1 MKKSIFT
8 VLTATL
14 LITLL
19 SSCQMR
25 SAKQESWLNP
35 EFKNYKLGKT
45 SILAMTESESRNR
58 QYEAIFVNA
67 LLPYVPAGSLHAS
80 QDLTGKIDKENL
92 DALLKE
98 NNVKTI
104 IVTSVFDGAQR
115 DQVVAIGYNATPY
128 NSSYWGY
135 YNYGYSLTANTATV
149 STHMEYMLETNI
161 YDVESEK
168 LVWSGRKS
176 IFDDR
181 SDMENMQLIIKN
193 VIRDLEKQGILN

>member
-1 MKKSIFT
+1 MKKSIT
-8 VLTATL
+8 TALTATL

-35 EFKNYKLGKT
+35 EFKSYKLGKT
-45 SILAMTESESRNR
+45 MVLAISESESRCR
-58 QYEAIFVNA
+58 QYEALFVDA
-67 LLPYVPAGSLHAS
+67 LLPYVAAGSIHAS

-92 DALLKE
+92 DSILKE
-98 NNVKTI
+98 NDIKTF
-104 IVTSVFDGAQR
+104 IVTSVFDGSQR
-115 DQVVAIGYNATPY
+115 QQVVGIGYNATPY
-128 NSSYWGY
+128 NSSYWGF
-135 YNYGYSLTANTATV
+135 YNYGYSLTVNTATV
-149 STHMEYMLETNI
+149 SSFMEYVLETNV

-181 SDMENMQLIIKN
+181 SDMENMKLIIKN
-193 VIRDLEKQGILN
+193 VTRDLEKHRILN